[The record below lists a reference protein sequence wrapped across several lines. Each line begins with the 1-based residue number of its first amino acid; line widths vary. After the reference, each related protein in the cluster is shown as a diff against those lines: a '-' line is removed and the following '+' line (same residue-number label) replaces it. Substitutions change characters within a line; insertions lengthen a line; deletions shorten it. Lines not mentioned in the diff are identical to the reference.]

1 MTDRA
6 AFSLRGLDQVDVV
19 GRAGE
24 LAQLDA
30 ALERAVRFCVP
41 QRVTVCGPAGIGK
54 SRLCRTWC
62 DGIRRA
68 AGRAPAAGVRVI
80 TVPGPDRA
88 GGAGGY
94 DAVAALLRQ
103 RLGLPESGGDADA
116 AATRLRGQ
124 LREVFGD
131 RRVVEMAALLGRV
144 IGLVSAESPL
154 ADVLARRAP
163 RNEDPADDLPILV
176 LARFLE
182 CDAAAGPLVILLE
195 DLDRADDRSLARLQ
209 ALAAELDEGALLIV
223 ATARYELYARRPSWG
238 TEGNHAR
245 LDVGPLARPELEA
258 LMRAMLGDDDLVPAF
273 VERAVAEAAGN
284 PSLLDQLLR
293 VYRQHGI
300 LTLEA
305 APRAPGWM
313 IDLDRVERETM
324 ALTPEEAAQKRIAA
338 LSGAERELLSRGA
351 TLGPVFWTGA
361 VVALGRLGV
370 DPTDSVRVF
379 APDPAILAI
388 QRTLGGLRDRGYLHG
403 PPDSSIAG
411 EIEWRFQDPAEF
423 DLVRGQLDPALKRRR
438 KAFAAQ
444 WLESHLAGSTGDDA
458 GSCDGARMRE
468 QRFAQLGELYEAADD
483 RRRAAYCFLS
493 AAGLARGRLPLEDAY
508 GLYRRAIGLLG
519 DDDAV
524 AKIDASHAAGD
535 LAARLGRT
543 REAIGHFQQL
553 LRLAWWLD
561 LPAKG
566 GAAHDR
572 LGRLY
577 GLLGEHQA
585 ALGHLTLARELFE
598 LAGDLPGIASTL
610 DDIGRIH
617 FLAGAP
623 DHSREHHR
631 AALAA
636 RERLG
641 DDRGRALTLARLGQ
655 LEHEA
660 GALAPAG
667 AHFREALELR
677 RKIGD
682 RQGEVCSLLDL
693 GGLERD
699 LGRIDRALALL
710 DEGRAIAREIGD
722 RLMEASLG
730 IEIGDCHL
738 TRGGAPE
745 ALAELTVARDIA
757 RAFGAK
763 HLVSEAMRAIAEAE
777 LSLGRSVDA
786 RNQARSAY
794 EIAERI
800 GSPPLAGA
808 ALRVAATSV
817 GRGAPGDPDLGG
829 AREMFDR
836 AVQILGDAGAELEL
850 GRALAAYADFEER
863 TGRTDAAAEL
873 RRQTS
878 LIVAEAR
885 RPGRTRTTHEMPA
898 VY

>member
-1 MTDRA
+1 MSDRGLFA
-6 AFSLRGLDQVDVV
+6 LRGLDQVAFA
-19 GRAGE
+19 GRASE

-30 ALERAVRFCVP
+30 ALERAAHLRLP
-41 QRVTVCGPAGIGK
+41 QRVTVCGAAGIGK
-54 SRLCRTWC
+54 SRLCRAWC
-62 DGIRRA
+62 ARW
-68 AGRAPAAGVRVI
+68 
-80 TVPGPDRA
+80 PGPDEA
-88 GGAGGY
+88 PGAGARALFVPGGGPGPF
-94 DAVAALLRQ
+94 DAVAALVRQ
-103 RLGLPESGGDADA
+103 RMGLQDADA
-116 AATRLRGQ
+116 GQAA
-124 LREVFGD
+124 REVRDHLQHVFGD
-131 RRVVEMAALLGRV
+131 RRVGEMAALLGSL
-144 IGLVSAESPL
+144 IGLEVPESPL
-154 ADVLARRAP
+154 GGVLGRRAP
-163 RNEDPADDLPILV
+163 RRDDLAIAV
-176 LARFLE
+176 LARVLE
-182 CDAAAGPLVILLE
+182 RDSAAGPLAIVLE
-195 DLDRADDRSLARLQ
+195 DVDRADDRSLELLQ
-209 ALAAELDEGALLIV
+209 ALVAELAEGALLIV
-223 ATARYELYARRPSWG
+223 ATARPEIFARRPSWG
-238 TEGNHAR
+238 SEANHAR
-245 LDVGPLARPELEA
+245 LDVGPLARAQLET

-273 VERAVAEAAGN
+273 VDRAVAESGGN
-284 PSLLDQLLR
+284 PALLEQLLR

-300 LTLEA
+300 LTVEGQPSA
-305 APRAPGWM
+305 RGWM
-313 IDLDRVERETM
+313 IDLERVARETM
-324 ALTPEEAAQKRIAA
+324 AMTPDEAAQKRIAA
-338 LSGAERELLSRGA
+338 LSDAERELLSRGA

-370 DPTDSVRVF
+370 EPTDGVRVF
-379 APDPAILAI
+379 APDPAIRAI
-388 QRTLGGLRDRGYLHG
+388 QQTLGGLRDRGYLHG
-403 PPDSSIAG
+403 PADSTVAG
-411 EIEWRFQDPAEF
+411 EIEWRFQNAAEF
-423 DLVRGQLDPALKRRR
+423 ELCRGRVPPELMQRR

-444 WLESHLAGSTGDDA
+444 WLESHLASGADA
-458 GSCDGARMRE
+458 GGGTLGGVRARERHFGE
-468 QRFAQLGELYEAADD
+468 LGELYEAALDH
-483 RRRAAYCFLS
+483 RRAAYCFLS
-493 AAGLARGRLPLEDAY
+493 AAGLARARLPLEDAY
-508 GLYRRAIGLLG
+508 GLYQRAIGLLG

-524 AKIDASHAAGD
+524 AKIDALHAAGD

-543 REAIGHFQQL
+543 REAIAHFQQF

-572 LGRLY
+572 LGRLH
-577 GLLGEHQA
+577 GLLGEHAA
-585 ALGHLTLARELFE
+585 ALGHLRLARELFE

-610 DDIGRIH
+610 DDLGRIH
-617 FLAGAP
+617 FLAGQP
-623 DHSREHHR
+623 NDSLEHHR
-631 AALAA
+631 AALLA

-655 LEHEA
+655 VEHES

-699 LGRIDRALALL
+699 LGSIERALALL
-710 DEGRAIAREIGD
+710 DEGRTIAREIGD
-722 RLMEASLG
+722 RLLECSLG
-730 IEIGDCHL
+730 VEIGDCHL
-738 TRGGAPE
+738 ARGEAPE

-763 HLVSEAMRAIAEAE
+763 HLVSEAMRGIAEAE
-777 LSLGRSVDA
+777 LTLGRTVDA

-794 EIAERI
+794 ELADRI

-817 GRGAPGDPDLGG
+817 GQGAPGDPDLGG

-836 AVQILGDAGAELEL
+836 AIQILGDAGAELEL
-850 GRALAAYADFEER
+850 GRALSAYADFEER

-873 RRQTS
+873 RRQNG

>member
-1 MTDRA
+1 MSDRGLFA
-6 AFSLRGLDQVDVV
+6 LRGLDQVAFA
-19 GRAGE
+19 GRASE

-30 ALERAVRFCVP
+30 ALERAAHLRLP
-41 QRVTVCGPAGIGK
+41 QRVTVCGAAGIGK
-54 SRLCRTWC
+54 SRLCRAWC
-62 DGIRRA
+62 ARW
-68 AGRAPAAGVRVI
+68 
-80 TVPGPDRA
+80 PGPDEA
-88 GGAGGY
+88 PGAGARALFVPGGGPGPF
-94 DAVAALLRQ
+94 DAVAALVRQ
-103 RLGLPESGGDADA
+103 RMGLQDADA
-116 AATRLRGQ
+116 GQAA
-124 LREVFGD
+124 REVRDHLQHVFGD
-131 RRVVEMAALLGRV
+131 RRVGEMAALLGSL
-144 IGLVSAESPL
+144 IGLEVPESPL
-154 ADVLARRAP
+154 GGVLGRRAP
-163 RNEDPADDLPILV
+163 RRDDLAIAV
-176 LARFLE
+176 LARVLE
-182 CDAAAGPLVILLE
+182 RDSAAGPLAIVLE
-195 DLDRADDRSLARLQ
+195 DVDRADDRSLELLQ
-209 ALAAELDEGALLIV
+209 ALVAELAEGALLIV
-223 ATARYELYARRPSWG
+223 ATARPEIFARRPSWG
-238 TEGNHAR
+238 SEANHAR
-245 LDVGPLARPELEA
+245 LDVGPLARAQLET

-273 VERAVAEAAGN
+273 VDRAVAESGGN
-284 PSLLDQLLR
+284 PALLEQLLR

-300 LTLEA
+300 LTVEGQPSA
-305 APRAPGWM
+305 RGWM
-313 IDLDRVERETM
+313 IDLERVARETM
-324 ALTPEEAAQKRIAA
+324 AMTPDEAAQKRIAA
-338 LSGAERELLSRGA
+338 LSDAERELLSRGA

-370 DPTDSVRVF
+370 EPTDGVRVF
-379 APDPAILAI
+379 APDPAIRAI
-388 QRTLGGLRDRGYLHG
+388 QQTLGGLRDRGYLHG
-403 PPDSSIAG
+403 PADSTVAG
-411 EIEWRFQDPAEF
+411 EIEWRFQNASEF
-423 DLVRGQLDPALKRRR
+423 ELCRGRVPPELMQRR

-444 WLESHLAGSTGDDA
+444 WLESHLASGADA
-458 GSCDGARMRE
+458 GGGTLGGVRARERHFGE
-468 QRFAQLGELYEAADD
+468 LGELYEAALDH
-483 RRRAAYCFLS
+483 RRAAYCFLS
-493 AAGLARGRLPLEDAY
+493 AAGLARARLPLEDAY
-508 GLYRRAIGLLG
+508 GLYQRAIGLLG

-524 AKIDASHAAGD
+524 AKIDALHAAGD

-543 REAIGHFQQL
+543 REAIAHFQQF

-572 LGRLY
+572 LGRLH
-577 GLLGEHQA
+577 GLLGEHAA
-585 ALGHLTLARELFE
+585 ALGHLRLARELFE

-610 DDIGRIH
+610 DDLGRIH
-617 FLAGAP
+617 FLAGQP
-623 DHSREHHR
+623 NDSLEHHR
-631 AALAA
+631 AALVA

-655 LEHEA
+655 VEHES

-699 LGRIDRALALL
+699 LGSIERALALL
-710 DEGRAIAREIGD
+710 DEGRTIAREIGD
-722 RLMEASLG
+722 RLLECSLG
-730 IEIGDCHL
+730 VEIGDCHL
-738 TRGGAPE
+738 ARGEAPE

-763 HLVSEAMRAIAEAE
+763 HLVSEAMRGIAEAE
-777 LSLGRSVDA
+777 LTLGRTVDA

-794 EIAERI
+794 ELADRI

-817 GRGAPGDPDLGG
+817 GQGAPGDPDLGG

-836 AVQILGDAGAELEL
+836 AIQILGDAGAELEL
-850 GRALAAYADFEER
+850 GRALSAYADFEER

-873 RRQTS
+873 RRQNG

>member
-1 MTDRA
+1 MTERV
-6 AFSLRGLDQVDVV
+6 AFGLRGLDQVAFA
-19 GRAGE
+19 GRTAE

-30 ALERAVRFCVP
+30 ALERSVRFRVP
-41 QRVTVCGPAGIGK
+41 QRVTVCGAAGIGK
-54 SRLCRTWC
+54 SRLCR
-62 DGIRRA
+62 
-68 AGRAPAAGVRVI
+68 AGYDRWRGAGAGSFRVAAPAR
-80 TVPGPDRA
+80 D
-88 GGAGGY
+88 GAETF
-94 DAVAALLRQ
+94 DVVAALVRLRF
-103 RLGLPESGGDADA
+103 GLQDAADA
-116 AATRLRGQ
+116 SQVSIRLREHLQ
-124 LREVFGD
+124 RVFGD
-131 RRVVEMAALLGRV
+131 RRVVEMSSLVGSL
-144 IGLVSAESPL
+144 IGLEVPESPL
-154 ADVLARRAP
+154 AGLLARRAP
-163 RNEDPADDLPILV
+163 RQDDLAIAV
-176 LARFLE
+176 LARVLE
-182 CDAAAGPLVILLE
+182 RDAAAAPLVIVFE
-195 DLDRADDRSLARLQ
+195 DLERADDRSLDRLQ
-209 ALAAELDEGALLIV
+209 ALAGELAEGPLLIV
-223 ATARYELYARRPSWG
+223 ATARPEFLVRRPSWG
-238 TEGNHAR
+238 EGNHTR
-245 LDVGPLARPELEA
+245 VDLGPLARPELAA
-258 LMRAMLGDDDLVPAF
+258 LMRAMLGDDELVPAF
-273 VERAVAEAAGN
+273 VDRAAAESAGN
-284 PSLLDQLLR
+284 PALLEQLLR
-293 VYRQHGI
+293 VYQQHGI
-300 LTLEA
+300 LSVENQA
-305 APRAPGWM
+305 SARVGGRGWM
-313 IDLDRVERETM
+313 IDLERVARETM

-338 LSGAERELLSRGA
+338 LSDAERELLSRGA

-370 DPTDSVRVF
+370 EPADGVRVF
-379 APDPAILAI
+379 APDPVIRAI
-388 QRTLGGLRDRGYLHG
+388 QHTLGSLRDRGYLHG
-403 PPDSSIAG
+403 PAESTISE
-411 EIEWRFQDPAEF
+411 EIEWRFQNAAEF
-423 DLVRGQLDPALKRRR
+423 EVVVRAQVDPALMRRR

-444 WLESHLAGSTGDDA
+444 WLESHLARGGGA
-458 GSCDGARMRE
+458 EAADGVLSRE
-468 QRFAQLGELYEAADD
+468 QRFAQLAELYQAAGD

-493 AAGLARGRLPLEDAY
+493 AAGLARARLPLEDAHR
-508 GLYRRAIGLLG
+508 LYLRAIELLG
-519 DDDAV
+519 EDDAV
-524 AKIDASHAAGD
+524 AKLDALHMAGD

-543 REAIGHFQQL
+543 REAIGHFQQF

-572 LGRLY
+572 LGRLH
-577 GLLGEHQA
+577 GLLGEHPA
-585 ALGHLTLARELFE
+585 ALGHLTLARELFD

-610 DDIGRIH
+610 DDLGRIH

-623 DHSREHHR
+623 AESLEHHR
-631 AALAA
+631 AALVA

-655 LEHEA
+655 VEHES

-699 LGRIDRALALL
+699 LGSIDRALALL

-722 RLMEASLG
+722 RLLECSLG
-730 IEIGDCHL
+730 IELGDCHL
-738 TRGGAPE
+738 LRGEALE

-763 HLVSEAMRAIAEAE
+763 HLVSEAIRGIAEAE

-786 RNQARSAY
+786 RNQARSAF

-850 GRALAAYADFEER
+850 GRALSAYADFEER
-863 TGRTDAAAEL
+863 TGRSDAAAEL

-885 RPGRTRTTHEMPA
+885 RPGRTRTTHEMTA